1 MLHSDWLKYFKLWF
15 RRNYR
20 YKRFKWRRF
29 RIWTVKFEQI
39 LNFYHFFPKYW
50 PPRAVKSHYSST
62 LLNRTR
68 WFRWISQWWTVHFD
82 TLIYSEGPSTFSRKT
97 VYFDPWPSTLAQKTV
112 HYRPGPS
119 TLAQMTVQFGSKFFE
134 NFHQKCLSLKCSDLL
149 GAGSGRPL
157 IWFKRCANVEA
168 LILDR
173 SLDAARCSPVRNRY
187 VSDKNSDFDENHKF
201 FSKIFF
207 FKILLPKVHTYYTDH
222 F

>member
-1 MLHSDWLKYFKLWF
+1 MKGLLAFASFGKCPHPSQSGRSVGVKLDGP
-15 RRNYR
+15 NESN
-20 YKRFKWRRF
+20 
-29 RIWTVKFEQI
+29 WTVMSQ
-39 LNFYHFFPKYW
+39 
-50 PPRAVKSHYSST
+50 
-62 LLNRTR
+62 TR
-68 WFRWISQWWTVHFD
+68 RPTSD
-82 TLIYSEGPSTFSRKT
+82 
-97 VYFDPWPSTLAQKTV
+97 FDPCPSTLARKTV

-207 FKILLPKVHTYYTDH
+207 FKILLPKVHTYYTDQ

>member
-68 WFRWISQWWTVHFD
+68 WFRWIFQWWTVHFD
-82 TLIYSEGPSTFSRKT
+82 TLIYSEGPSTFSRMT
-97 VYFDPWPSTLAQKTV
+97 VYFDPWPSTIVLDRPLWLKWPSSLAQDRPLLDGPSTFARPSTLRTV
-112 HYRPGPS
+112 HFHPFGPS
-119 TLAQMTVQFGSKFFE
+119 TLDLTRGYHRKWTVR
-134 NFHQKCLSLKCSDLL
+134 QKVNGLQ
-149 GAGSGRPL
+149 
-157 IWFKRCANVEA
+157 
-168 LILDR
+168 
-173 SLDAARCSPVRNRY
+173 Y
-187 VSDKNSDFDENHKF
+187 
-201 FSKIFF
+201 
-207 FKILLPKVHTYYTDH
+207 
-222 F
+222 